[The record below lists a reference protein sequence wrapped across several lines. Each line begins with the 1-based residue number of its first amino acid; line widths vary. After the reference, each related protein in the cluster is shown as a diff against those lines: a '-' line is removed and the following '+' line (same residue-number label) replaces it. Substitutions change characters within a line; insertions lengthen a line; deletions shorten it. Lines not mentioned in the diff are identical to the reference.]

1 MDQNTIIYST
11 LMNCCCIGMLR
22 KSDEISHRD
31 SRYKINRVCLDMT
44 PMDTSPSL
52 VDDFVQRG
60 VRNVDGWATIR
71 ATPQNTSPFFTEKRP
86 LEKT

>member
-1 MDQNTIIYST
+1 MASSNEE
-11 LMNCCCIGMLR
+11 
-22 KSDEISHRD
+22 EISHQD
-31 SRYKINRVCLDMT
+31 SHYRINRVCLDMT

-71 ATPQNTSPFFTEKRP
+71 ATPQNINPFFTEKRP